1 MTDGTAPASAK
12 DFGTN
17 LIDAWENQSKEFKV
31 SLNGVFCGTMI
42 EPTPAFYQADCE
54 KVIKGQNSSY
64 IVLGRDRVNSMQSGY
79 GGTGAV
85 QSSMIDLVVGRMG
98 PEGKKDEDEDGEKIF
113 CNPSFTKDAARIY
126 ISQRTDV
133 DKNFSLAAG
142 KVGFSK
148 NRSAIAIK
156 ADAVRI
162 IGREGIKLVTR
173 GDRKNARGGDI
184 GVVKGIDLIAGNDDS
199 DLQPM
204 IKGDN
209 LTEALRKICGEINNL
224 NAVVGD
230 IIMILM
236 AFHTQMST
244 HAHPLPPT
252 PVVVPTPFGP
262 APLASTIPGYT
273 LPSLIASSAASV
285 SVTGLAQKCMQG
297 VAIQKQNLVTKMET
311 YLNDKAN
318 PKNINSNFNKVN

>member
-98 PEGKKDEDEDGEKIF
+98 SEGNKSQDEDGEDIY

-126 ISQRTDV
+126 ISQKTDI
-133 DKNFSLAAG
+133 DDNFSLAAG
-142 KVGFSK
+142 KVGLSK
-148 NRSAIAIK
+148 SRSAIAMK

-162 IGREGIKLVTR
+162 IGREGIKLITR
-173 GDRKNARGGDI
+173 GDRKNSRGGDI
-184 GVVKGIDLIAGNDDS
+184 SIVKGVELIAGNDDS
-199 DLQPM
+199 DLQP
-204 IKGDN
+204 IPRGKN
-209 LTEALRKICGEINNL
+209 LATALIAITEEINRL

-236 AFHTQMST
+236 AFHTQMSAHT
-244 HAHPLPPT
+244 HALPPT
-252 PVVVPTPFGP
+252 PVMIPTPAGP
-262 APLASTIPGYT
+262 APLASTVPGFT
-273 LPSLIASSAASV
+273 APSPQAASAASV

-297 VAIQKQNLVTKMET
+297 VVAQKQNLVFKQKT
-311 YLNDKAN
+311 YLEPAGSKY
-318 PKNINSNFNKVN
+318 INSRFNKVN